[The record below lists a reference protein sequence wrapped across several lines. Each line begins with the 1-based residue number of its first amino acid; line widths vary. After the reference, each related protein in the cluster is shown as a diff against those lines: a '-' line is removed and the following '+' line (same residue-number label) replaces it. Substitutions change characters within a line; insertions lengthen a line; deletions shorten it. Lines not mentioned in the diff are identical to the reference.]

1 MTRQSIDGGGWFD
14 LVAADK
20 FMEDTRFDGHNYISV
35 HTGSQWS
42 HETLYRTTRGTYI
55 LHASSQ
61 WQGAHDTW
69 SRLAIADAVS
79 WLIAN
84 GDDATTPAELHTLAD
99 LEA

>member
-1 MTRQSIDGGGWFD
+1 MTRQSIDNGGWFD
-14 LVAADK
+14 LETAKRYRGGTDW
-20 FMEDTRFDGHNYISV
+20 DGHNHVSV
-35 HTGSQWS
+35 HTRSQWS

-69 SRLAIADAVS
+69 SRLTIADAVS
-79 WLIAN
+79 WLIVN
-84 GDDATTPAELHTLAD
+84 GDEATTPAELHTLAD